1 MVSRQHTYHWR
12 YKREG
17 QGSHRWGR
25 LQIQWTHRCFAAY
38 REPNLSSVGMGD
50 AGSGGKKQ
58 LVSGLRRRKRK
69 QNTRT
74 PEKGLQL
81 PVGPPCTPF
90 VVLEEREDPGCFW
103 VLRNSSYPGSTGTA
117 HGETQKTVR
126 YPQKHIF
133 TTCTL
138 CLLWFNWA
146 AFDKTLIFY
155 SKTKHKTQIP
165 FKHFMKTALIGL
177 MTHIFFWQLQR
188 VAWKQF
194 ILNTGKSV

>member
-1 MVSRQHTYHWR
+1 MVSRRHTYHWR
-12 YKREG
+12 CKREG

-58 LVSGLRRRKRK
+58 LVSGLRRRKTK
-69 QNTRT
+69 QNSRT

-90 VVLEEREDPGCFW
+90 AVLEEREDPGCFW
-103 VLRNSSYPGSTGTA
+103 VLRNSSYPGSIGTA
-117 HGETQKTVR
+117 HGETENSEIPTETYFYYLHFVSIVIKLSCIWQ
-126 YPQKHIF
+126 
-133 TTCTL
+133 
-138 CLLWFNWA
+138 NSN
-146 AFDKTLIFY
+146 FY
-155 SKTKHKTQIP
+155 SKTKHRTQIP
-165 FKHFMKTALIGL
+165 FKPFMKTALIGL

>member
-1 MVSRQHTYHWR
+1 MVSRRQHTYHWR
-12 YKREG
+12 CKREG

-69 QNTRT
+69 TKQNTRT

-90 VVLEEREDPGCFW
+90 AVLEEREDPGCFW

-133 TTCTL
+133 ITCTL
-138 CLLWFNWA
+138 CLLWLNLA
-146 AFDKTLIFY
+146 AFDKTLIFIVKP
-155 SKTKHKTQIP
+155 STKHKY
-165 FKHFMKTALIGL
+165 HLSL
-177 MTHIFFWQLQR
+177 S
-188 VAWKQF
+188 WKPH
-194 ILNTGKSV
+194 